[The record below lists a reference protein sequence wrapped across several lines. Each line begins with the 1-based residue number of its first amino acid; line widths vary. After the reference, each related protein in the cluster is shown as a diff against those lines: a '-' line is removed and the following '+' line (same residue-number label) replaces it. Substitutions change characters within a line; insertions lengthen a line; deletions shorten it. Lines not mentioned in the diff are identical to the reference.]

1 MRIKNEMG
9 RGILVSVGN
18 NGEKIRNI
26 ASVATNQI
34 RTAFMT
40 LFRMFIFPPPQIEY
54 HDSRELYTIIEKF
67 SRKTS
72 WLWVYTRVI
81 MEPSQGKEVPQMSTE
96 KEIIMFQKS
105 TVYDLLQLIEKDPN
119 KSYTVEELRE
129 LLAAYVKGLEQS

>member
-1 MRIKNEMG
+1 
-9 RGILVSVGN
+9 
-18 NGEKIRNI
+18 
-26 ASVATNQI
+26 
-34 RTAFMT
+34 
-40 LFRMFIFPPPQIEY
+40 
-54 HDSRELYTIIEKF
+54 
-67 SRKTS
+67 
-72 WLWVYTRVI
+72 